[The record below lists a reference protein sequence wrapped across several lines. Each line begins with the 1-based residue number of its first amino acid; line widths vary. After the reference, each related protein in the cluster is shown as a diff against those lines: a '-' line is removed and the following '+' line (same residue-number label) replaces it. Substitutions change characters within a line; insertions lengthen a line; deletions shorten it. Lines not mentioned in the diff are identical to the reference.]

1 MFYYA
6 RHTPAPS
13 PTYLILVVVLPVH
26 GARKTVNA
34 GRGMPGVV
42 TLIKLKLNLKRFYMV
57 NSD

>member
-42 TLIKLKLNLKRFYMV
+42 TLIKCLKVKLKALLHGK
-57 NSD
+57 